1 MGIQERW
8 RGLEP
13 LPPDTRARL
22 DLLPRLFQETG
33 VLLAYVFGSFPHRE
47 GAADIDLAIL
57 PGDSTLGDLREKIT
71 EVLNTE
77 RIDLVNLKTANLV
90 LRFEVV
96 STGVLIFKK
105 SDHVEN
111 SFELSTL
118 REYRDTGHLRAV
130 QAETVE
136 KRMRKERM

>member
-8 RGLEP
+8 RGFKP
-13 LPPDTRARL
+13 LPPEIRARL

-33 VLLAYVFGSFPHRE
+33 VSLAYIFGSFPHYE

-57 PGDSTLGDLREKIT
+57 PGNGGLGDLREKIT
-71 EVLNTE
+71 EVLNTD
-77 RIDLVNLKTANLV
+77 RVDLVNLRTASPV

-105 SDHVEN
+105 SDLVEN
-111 SFELSTL
+111 SFEVSTL
-118 REYRDTGHLRAV
+118 REYRDTAHLRAV
-130 QAETVE
+130 QAKMLE
-136 KRMRKERM
+136 KRSTRWS

>member
-1 MGIQERW
+1 M
-8 RGLEP
+8 
-13 LPPDTRARL
+13 
-22 DLLPRLFQETG
+22 
-33 VLLAYVFGSFPHRE
+33 LAYVFGSFPHRE

-77 RIDLVNLKTANLV
+77 RIDLVNLKTANPV

-105 SDHVEN
+105 SDLLEN

-118 REYRDTGHLRAV
+118 REYRDTAHLRAL
-130 QAETVE
+130 QAEMVE
-136 KRMRKERM
+136 ERNKRWS

>member
-1 MGIQERW
+1 M
-8 RGLEP
+8 
-13 LPPDTRARL
+13 
-22 DLLPRLFQETG
+22 
-33 VLLAYVFGSFPHRE
+33 LAYVFGSFPHRE

-77 RIDLVNLKTANLV
+77 RIDLVNLKTANPV

>member
-1 MGIQERW
+1 
-8 RGLEP
+8 
-13 LPPDTRARL
+13 
-22 DLLPRLFQETG
+22 
-33 VLLAYVFGSFPHRE
+33 LLAYVFGSFPHRE

-77 RIDLVNLKTANLV
+77 RIDLVNLKTANPV

-130 QAETVE
+130 QAEIVE